1 MNWDSGWIWLIIA
14 AVLALLEL
22 LAPGYVFLGVAVSCA
37 VVGLALLAGLTS
49 PGLPLLLIL
58 IAILSGVVWLILRRV
73 MGVRKGQ
80 VRIWDRDIND
90 N

>member
-1 MNWDSGWIWLIIA
+1 MWLNGWTWIIVALIIST
-14 AVLALLEL
+14 LEL
-22 LAPGYVFLGVAVSCA
+22 LVPGYVFLGIAISCA
-37 VVGLALLAGLTS
+37 MMGLVLLSGVFA

-58 IAILSGVVWLILRRV
+58 IAALSGVIWLILRKV

-90 N
+90 D